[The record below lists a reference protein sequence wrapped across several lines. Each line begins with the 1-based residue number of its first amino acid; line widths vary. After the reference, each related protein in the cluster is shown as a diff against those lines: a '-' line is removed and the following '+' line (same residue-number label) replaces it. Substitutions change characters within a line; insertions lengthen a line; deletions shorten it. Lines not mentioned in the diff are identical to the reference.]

1 MHEAPPPTPAS
12 PPASSAVP
20 AEPLSHGLKQ
30 RHLTMLGLGGVIGA
44 GLFVGSGAGIA
55 VAGPAIVVSYLIAGA
70 LAMLVMR
77 MLGEMS
83 AAMPASGS
91 FSVHAERA
99 LGRWAGFSV
108 GWLYWFLLVV
118 VLAVE
123 ATAAAQIAHGWVPGI
138 EPWAWVL
145 LFMVVFTA
153 ANLTA
158 VKNFGEFEFW
168 FASLKVG
175 AIVVF
180 LVLGVLA
187 VLGLLPDTDPV
198 GMANLT
204 GQGGFLPNGWGG
216 VVSGVLTVVF
226 AFGGLEVVT
235 IAAAETDDPAR
246 AVGRAVRSAVVRILF
261 FYVGSMLVIVTVL
274 PWTAQQAGL
283 SPYVK
288 VLDAIGVPSAGQIM
302 NIVVFVALLSA
313 LNANLYGSS
322 RMVFSLAERGEAPRG
337 LLKVSGGGSREATGA
352 GSRETTGA
360 GSRETTGGGS
370 RETTGG
376 GSRETTGG
384 GSRVTTG
391 GVPRR
396 AVLASVAFGF
406 VSVLLNLL
414 WPDTVFLYMLNS
426 VGAVLLFVW
435 ALIAASQLRLRA
447 RLEQEA
453 PEALSLRM
461 WCFPYL
467 TWVTLAGLAGVLLLM
482 LTDEAARPQVLWS
495 AGATAL
501 VLLVAVGRQWRERR
515 GSAVADR

>member
-1 MHEAPPPTPAS
+1 MHDAPPTHSPAPS
-12 PPASSAVP
+12 
-20 AEPLSHGLKQ
+20 EPLTHGLKQ

-55 VAGPAIVVSYLIAGA
+55 VAGPAVVVSYLIAGT

-99 LGRWAGFSV
+99 LGRWAGFGV

-123 ATAAAQIAHGWVPGI
+123 ATAAAQIAHGWVPAVDQ
-138 EPWAWVL
+138 WLWVL

-168 FASLKVG
+168 FAALKVT
-175 AIVVF
+175 AIAAF
-180 LVLGVLA
+180 LVLGLLA

-198 GMANLT
+198 GLTNLT
-204 GQGGFLPNGWGG
+204 GRGGFLPNGWSG

-261 FYVGSMLVIVTVL
+261 FYVGSMLVVVTVL
-274 PWTAQQAGL
+274 PWTAQRAGL

-288 VLDAIGVPSAGQIM
+288 VLDSLGVPSAGQIM

-322 RMVFSLAERGEAPRG
+322 RMIFSLAERGEAPRG
-337 LLKVSGGGSREATGA
+337 LLRAAGGPA
-352 GSRETTGA
+352 G
-360 GSRETTGGGS
+360 
-370 RETTGG
+370 
-376 GSRETTGG
+376 
-384 GSRVTTG
+384 G

-406 VSVLLNLL
+406 VSVLLNLR

-435 ALIAASQLRLRA
+435 GLIAASQLRLR
-447 RLEQEA
+447 RTLEREA
-453 PEALSLRM
+453 PGGLALRM

-467 TWVTLAGLAGVLLLM
+467 TWVTLAGLLGVLLLM
-482 LTDEAARPQVLWS
+482 LTDDTARPQVLWS
-495 AGATAL
+495 AGATGAVL
-501 VLLVAVGRQWRERR
+501 VVAAVRESRAQR
-515 GSAVADR
+515 

>member
-1 MHEAPPPTPAS
+1 MHDQLPSEP
-12 PPASSAVP
+12 
-20 AEPLSHGLKQ
+20 EPLGGGLKQ

-55 VAGPAIVVSYLIAGA
+55 VAGPGIVVSYLIAGT
-70 LAMLVMR
+70 LAMCVMR

-123 ATAAAQIAHGWVPGI
+123 ATGAAQIANGWAPGVPQ
-138 EPWAWVL
+138 WAWVL
-145 LFMVVFTA
+145 VFMLVFTG
-153 ANLTA
+153 ANLAA

-168 FASLKVG
+168 FAALKVF
-175 AIVVF
+175 AIVAF
-180 LVLGVLA
+180 LILGTLA
-187 VLGLLPDTDPV
+187 VFGLLPTASHSFGDPV
-198 GMANLT
+198 GFTNLT
-204 GQGGFLPNGWGG
+204 GQGGFLPHGWQG
-216 VVSGVLTVVF
+216 VISGVLAVVF

-235 IAAAETDDPAR
+235 IAAAESDDPVR
-246 AVGRAVRSAVVRILF
+246 AVSRAVRSAVFRILF

-274 PWTAQQAGL
+274 PWTAQKAGI
-283 SPYVK
+283 SPYVT

-322 RMVFSLAERGEAPRG
+322 RMVFSLAERGEAPRA
-337 LLKVSGGGSREATGA
+337 LLKVSR
-352 GSRETTGA
+352 
-360 GSRETTGGGS
+360 
-370 RETTGG
+370 
-376 GSRETTGG
+376 
-384 GSRVTTG
+384 G

-406 VSVLLNLL
+406 VSVLLNLE
-414 WPDTVFLYMLNS
+414 WPESVFLYMLNS

-435 ALIAASQLRLRA
+435 ALIAASQLRLR
-447 RLEQEA
+447 RLVEREA
-453 PEALSLRM
+453 PERLVLRM
-461 WCFPYL
+461 WGFPWL
-467 TWVTLAGLAGVLLLM
+467 TWVTLAAMAAVIGLM
-482 LTDEAARPQVLWS
+482 LTDSTARPQLLWS
-495 AGATAL
+495 TGATAL
-501 VLLVAVGRQWRERR
+501 VVAVAGVRELRARR
-515 GSAVADR
+515 A

>member
-1 MHEAPPPTPAS
+1 MHEAPPTAS
-12 PPASSAVP
+12 AVPPEPLVP
-20 AEPLSHGLKQ
+20 AEPLAHGLKQ

-123 ATAAAQIAHGWVPGI
+123 ATAAAQIAHGWVPAV

-180 LVLGVLA
+180 LGLGLLA
-187 VLGLLPDTDPV
+187 VFGWLPDTDPV
-198 GMANLT
+198 GMTNLT

-288 VLDAIGVPSAGQIM
+288 VLDSVGVPSAGQIM

-337 LLKVSGGGSREATGA
+337 LLKVSGGSPGEA
-352 GSRETTGA
+352 
-360 GSRETTGGGS
+360 
-370 RETTGG
+370 
-376 GSRETTGG
+376 
-384 GSRVTTG
+384 G

-447 RLEQEA
+447 RLEREA
-453 PEALSLRM
+453 PGALALRM

-467 TWVTLAGLAGVLLLM
+467 TWLTLAGLLGVLLLM
-482 LTDEAARPQVLWS
+482 LTDDAARPQVLWS

-501 VLLVAVGRQWRERR
+501 VLLVAVGRRRREREGPAPTGR
-515 GSAVADR
+515 

>member
-1 MHEAPPPTPAS
+1 MHEAPPPTSISTPAPGPS
-12 PPASSAVP
+12 SSAVP

-180 LVLGVLA
+180 LALGLLA
-187 VLGLLPDTDPV
+187 VFGWLPDTDPV
-198 GMANLT
+198 GMTNLT

-322 RMVFSLAERGEAPRG
+322 RMIFSLAERGEAPRG
-337 LLKVSGGGSREATGA
+337 LLKVSGGGSRE
-352 GSRETTGA
+352 TT
-360 GSRETTGGGS
+360 S
-370 RETTGG
+370 
-376 GSRETTGG
+376 
-384 GSRVTTG
+384 

-467 TWVTLAGLAGVLLLM
+467 TWVTLAGLFGVLLLM
-482 LTDEAARPQVLWS
+482 LTDEATRPQVLWS

-515 GSAVADR
+515 GPAVADR

>member
-1 MHEAPPPTPAS
+1 MHAPQTDPAATAA
-12 PPASSAVP
+12 PLGDEN
-20 AEPLSHGLKQ
+20 EPLGGGLKQ

-55 VAGPAIVVSYLIAGA
+55 VAGPGIVVSYLIAGT
-70 LAMLVMR
+70 LAMCVMR

-123 ATAAAQIAHGWVPGI
+123 ATGAAQIANQWVPGV
-138 EPWAWVL
+138 PQWAWVL
-145 LFMVVFTA
+145 LFMFVFTG
-153 ANLTA
+153 ANLAA

-168 FASLKVG
+168 FAALKVF
-175 AIVVF
+175 AIVAF
-180 LVLGVLA
+180 LVLGLLA
-187 VLGLLPDTDPV
+187 VFGVLPDTDPV
-198 GMANLT
+198 GFTHLT
-204 GQGGFLPNGWGG
+204 GDGGFLPNGWSG
-216 VVSGVLTVVF
+216 VVSGVLAVVF

-235 IAAAETDDPAR
+235 IAAAESDDPVRSVA
-246 AVGRAVRSAVVRILF
+246 RAVRSAVFRILF

-274 PWTAQQAGL
+274 PWTAQKSGI
-283 SPYVK
+283 SPYVT
-288 VLDAIGVPSAGQIM
+288 VLDSIGVPSAGTIM

-322 RMVFSLAERGEAPRG
+322 RMVFSLAERGEAPKG
-337 LLKVSGGGSREATGA
+337 LLKVSP
-352 GSRETTGA
+352 
-360 GSRETTGGGS
+360 
-370 RETTGG
+370 
-376 GSRETTGG
+376 
-384 GSRVTTG
+384 G

-406 VSVLLNLL
+406 VSVFLNLK
-414 WPDTVFLYMLNS
+414 WPDTVFSYLLNA

-435 ALIAASQLRLRA
+435 ALIAVSQLRLR
-447 RLEQEA
+447 RRIEREA
-453 PEALSLRM
+453 PERLVLKM
-461 WCFPYL
+461 WGFPYV
-467 TWVTLAGLAGVLLLM
+467 TWAALVAMAVVIGLM
-482 LTDEAARPQVLWS
+482 LNDDGARPQLLWS

-501 VLLVAVGRQWRERR
+501 VL
-515 GSAVADR
+515 AVAGVRELRQRRA

>member
-1 MHEAPPPTPAS
+1 
-12 PPASSAVP
+12 
-20 AEPLSHGLKQ
+20 
-30 RHLTMLGLGGVIGA
+30 I
-44 GLFVGSGAGIA
+44 
-55 VAGPAIVVSYLIAGA
+55 
-70 LAMLVMR
+70 
-77 MLGEMS
+77 
-83 AAMPASGS
+83 
-91 FSVHAERA
+91 
-99 LGRWAGFSV
+99 
-108 GWLYWFLLVV
+108 
-118 VLAVE
+118 
-123 ATAAAQIAHGWVPGI
+123 
-138 EPWAWVL
+138 
-145 LFMVVFTA
+145 
-153 ANLTA
+153 
-158 VKNFGEFEFW
+158 
-168 FASLKVG
+168 
-175 AIVVF
+175 
-180 LVLGVLA
+180 
-187 VLGLLPDTDPV
+187 
-198 GMANLT
+198 
-204 GQGGFLPNGWGG
+204 
-216 VVSGVLTVVF
+216 VSGVLTVVF

-322 RMVFSLAERGEAPRG
+322 RMIFSLAERGEAPRG
-337 LLKVSGGGSREATGA
+337 LLKVSGGGAD
-352 GSRETTGA
+352 GSSGQA
-360 GSRETTGGGS
+360 
-370 RETTGG
+370 
-376 GSRETTGG
+376 
-384 GSRVTTG
+384 G

-453 PEALSLRM
+453 PAALALRM
-461 WCFPYL
+461 WWFPYL
-467 TWVTLAGLAGVLLLM
+467 TWVTLAGLLGVLLMM
-482 LTDEAARPQVLWS
+482 LTDDAARPQVLWS

-501 VLLVAVGRQWRERR
+501 VLLVAVGREWRERR
-515 GSAVADR
+515 ARRDPSALTDR

>member
-1 MHEAPPPTPAS
+1 MHDAPPPTHS
-12 PPASSAVP
+12 PVP

-55 VAGPAIVVSYLIAGA
+55 VAGPAIVVSYLIAGT

-99 LGRWAGFSV
+99 LGRWAGFSA

-123 ATAAAQIAHGWVPGI
+123 ATAAAQIAHGWVPGM

-145 LFMVVFTA
+145 VFMVVFTV

-168 FASLKVG
+168 FAALKVG
-175 AIVVF
+175 AIVAF
-180 LVLGVLA
+180 LVLGLLA
-187 VLGLLPDTDPV
+187 VFGLLPDTDPV
-198 GMANLT
+198 GMTNLT
-204 GQGGFLPNGWGG
+204 GQGGFLPNGWDG

-288 VLDAIGVPSAGQIM
+288 VLDSIGVPSAGQIM

-322 RMVFSLAERGEAPRG
+322 RMIFSLAERGEAPRG
-337 LLKVSGGGSREATGA
+337 LLKVSGGGGRKRGAEDDGGTGD
-352 GSRETTGA
+352 GGDDSGTE
-360 GSRETTGGGS
+360 GGG
-370 RETTGG
+370 TAG
-376 GSRETTGG
+376 GSGGTG
-384 GSRVTTG
+384 G

-406 VSVLLNLL
+406 VSVLLNLR
-414 WPDTVFLYMLNS
+414 WPDTVFLYLLNS

-447 RLEQEA
+447 RIEREA
-453 PEALSLRM
+453 PEALTLRM

-467 TWVTLAGLAGVLLLM
+467 TWLTLAGLFGVLLLM
-482 LTDEAARPQVLWS
+482 LSDDAARPQVLWS

-501 VLLVAVGRQWRERR
+501 VLLVSVVREFRTR
-515 GSAVADR
+515 PGATRE

>member
-1 MHEAPPPTPAS
+1 MHDAPPPAPSAL
-12 PPASSAVP
+12 PP
-20 AEPLSHGLKQ
+20 EPLAHGLKQ

-123 ATAAAQIAHGWVPGI
+123 ATAAAQIAHGWVPAVDQ
-138 EPWAWVL
+138 WLWVL
-145 LFMVVFTA
+145 VFMVVFTV

-168 FASLKVG
+168 FAALKVT
-175 AIVVF
+175 AIVAF
-180 LVLGVLA
+180 LVLGLLA
-187 VLGLLPDTDPV
+187 VFGILPDTAPV
-198 GMANLT
+198 GMTNLT
-204 GQGGFLPNGWGG
+204 GQGGFLPNGWDG

-246 AVGRAVRSAVVRILF
+246 AVGRAVRSAMVRVLF
-261 FYVGSMLVIVTVL
+261 FYVGSMLIIVTVL

-313 LNANLYGSS
+313 LNANLYGAS
-322 RMVFSLAERGEAPRG
+322 RMVFSLAERGEAPRA
-337 LLKVSGGGSREATGA
+337 LLKVSGGGSD
-352 GSRETTGA
+352 
-360 GSRETTGGGS
+360 
-370 RETTGG
+370 
-376 GSRETTGG
+376 
-384 GSRVTTG
+384 

-406 VSVLLNLL
+406 VSVLLNLK
-414 WPDTVFLYMLNS
+414 WPDTVFLYLLNS

-435 ALIAASQLRLRA
+435 ALIAASQLRLR
-447 RLEQEA
+447 RRIEREA
-453 PEALSLRM
+453 PAALTLKM

-467 TWVTLAGLAGVLLLM
+467 TWLTLAGLLGVLLLM
-482 LTDEAARPQVLWS
+482 LTDDAARSQVLWS
-495 AGATAL
+495 AGATGL
-501 VLLVAVGRQWRERR
+501 VLLVAGVREFRARR
-515 GSAVADR
+515 A

>member
-1 MHEAPPPTPAS
+1 
-12 PPASSAVP
+12 
-20 AEPLSHGLKQ
+20 
-30 RHLTMLGLGGVIGA
+30 
-44 GLFVGSGAGIA
+44 
-55 VAGPAIVVSYLIAGA
+55 IVVSYLIAGA

-123 ATAAAQIAHGWVPGI
+123 ATAAAQIAHGWVPGV

-180 LVLGVLA
+180 LVLGGLA
-187 VLGLLPDTDPV
+187 VFGLLPDTDPV
-198 GMANLT
+198 GMTNLT
-204 GQGGFLPNGWGG
+204 GEGGFLPNGWSG

-235 IAAAETDDPAR
+235 IAAAETDDPVR

-322 RMVFSLAERGEAPRG
+322 RMIFSLAERGEAPRG
-337 LLKVSGGGSREATGA
+337 LLKVSGGGADG
-352 GSRETTGA
+352 TTGQ
-360 GSRETTGGGS
+360 
-370 RETTGG
+370 
-376 GSRETTGG
+376 
-384 GSRVTTG
+384 VG

-453 PEALSLRM
+453 PDALALRM
-461 WCFPYL
+461 WWFPYL
-467 TWVTLAGLAGVLLLM
+467 TWVTLAGLLGVLLLM
-482 LTDEAARPQVLWS
+482 LTDDAARPQVLWS

-501 VLLVAVGRQWRERR
+501 VLLVAVAREWRESRARR
-515 GSAVADR
+515 DPSALTDR

>member
-1 MHEAPPPTPAS
+1 MHDQLPSEP
-12 PPASSAVP
+12 
-20 AEPLSHGLKQ
+20 EPLGGGLKQ

-55 VAGPAIVVSYLIAGA
+55 VAGPGIVVSYLIAGT
-70 LAMLVMR
+70 LAMCVMR

-123 ATAAAQIAHGWVPGI
+123 ATGAAQIANGWAPGVPQ
-138 EPWAWVL
+138 WAWVL
-145 LFMVVFTA
+145 VFMMVFTG
-153 ANLTA
+153 ANLAA

-168 FASLKVG
+168 FAALKVF
-175 AIVVF
+175 AIVAF
-180 LVLGVLA
+180 LILGTLA
-187 VLGLLPDTDPV
+187 VFGLLPDTDPV
-198 GMANLT
+198 GLTNLT
-204 GQGGFLPNGWGG
+204 GQGGFLPHGWQG
-216 VVSGVLTVVF
+216 VISGVLAVVF

-235 IAAAETDDPAR
+235 IAAAESDDPVR
-246 AVGRAVRSAVVRILF
+246 AVSRAVRSAVFRILF

-274 PWTAQQAGL
+274 PWTAQKAGI
-283 SPYVK
+283 SPYVT

-322 RMVFSLAERGEAPRG
+322 RMVFSLAERGEAPRA
-337 LLKVSGGGSREATGA
+337 LLKVSG
-352 GSRETTGA
+352 
-360 GSRETTGGGS
+360 
-370 RETTGG
+370 
-376 GSRETTGG
+376 
-384 GSRVTTG
+384 G

-406 VSVLLNLL
+406 VSVLLNLE
-414 WPDTVFLYMLNS
+414 WPDSVFLYMLNS

-435 ALIAASQLRLRA
+435 ALIAASQLRLR
-447 RLEQEA
+447 RLVEREA
-453 PEALSLRM
+453 PERLVLRM
-461 WCFPYL
+461 WGFPWL
-467 TWVTLAGLAGVLLLM
+467 TWVTLAAMAAVIGLM
-482 LTDEAARPQVLWS
+482 LTDDTARPQLLWS
-495 AGATAL
+495 TGATAL
-501 VLLVAVGRQWRERR
+501 VVAVSGVRELRARR
-515 GSAVADR
+515 A

>member
-1 MHEAPPPTPAS
+1 MHDQLPSEP
-12 PPASSAVP
+12 
-20 AEPLSHGLKQ
+20 EPLGGGLKQ

-55 VAGPAIVVSYLIAGA
+55 VAGPGIVVSYLIAGT
-70 LAMLVMR
+70 LAMCVMR

-123 ATAAAQIAHGWVPGI
+123 ATGAAQIANGWAPGVPQ
-138 EPWAWVL
+138 WAWVL
-145 LFMVVFTA
+145 VFMLVFTG
-153 ANLTA
+153 ANLAA

-168 FASLKVG
+168 FAALKVF
-175 AIVVF
+175 AIVAF
-180 LVLGVLA
+180 LILGTLA
-187 VLGLLPDTDPV
+187 VFGLLPAASDSSGDPV
-198 GMANLT
+198 GLTNLT
-204 GQGGFLPNGWGG
+204 GQGGFLPHGWQG
-216 VVSGVLTVVF
+216 VISGVLAVVF

-235 IAAAETDDPAR
+235 IAAAESDDPVR
-246 AVGRAVRSAVVRILF
+246 AVSRAVRSAVFRILF

-274 PWTAQQAGL
+274 PWTAQKAGI
-283 SPYVK
+283 SPYVT

-322 RMVFSLAERGEAPRG
+322 RMVFSLAERGEAPRA
-337 LLKVSGGGSREATGA
+337 LLKVSG
-352 GSRETTGA
+352 
-360 GSRETTGGGS
+360 
-370 RETTGG
+370 
-376 GSRETTGG
+376 
-384 GSRVTTG
+384 G

-406 VSVLLNLL
+406 VSVLLNLE
-414 WPDTVFLYMLNS
+414 WPESVFLYMLNS

-435 ALIAASQLRLRA
+435 ALIAASQLRLR
-447 RLEQEA
+447 RLVEREA
-453 PEALSLRM
+453 PERLVLRM
-461 WCFPYL
+461 WWFPWL
-467 TWVTLAGLAGVLLLM
+467 TWATLAAMAAVIGLM
-482 LTDEAARPQVLWS
+482 LTDDTARPQLLWS
-495 AGATAL
+495 TGATAL
-501 VLLVAVGRQWRERR
+501 VVAVAGVRELRARR
-515 GSAVADR
+515 A

>member
-1 MHEAPPPTPAS
+1 MHDAPPTHS
-12 PPASSAVP
+12 PVRS
-20 AEPLSHGLKQ
+20 EPLAHGLKQ

-55 VAGPAIVVSYLIAGA
+55 VAGPAVVVSYLIAGA

-108 GWLYWFLLVV
+108 GWLYWFMLVV

-123 ATAAAQIAHGWVPGI
+123 ATAAAQIAHAWVPAVDQ
-138 EPWAWVL
+138 WLWVL
-145 LFMVVFTA
+145 LFMVVFTV

-168 FASLKVG
+168 FAALKVT
-175 AIVVF
+175 AIVAF

-187 VLGLLPDTDPV
+187 VLGFLPDTDPV
-198 GMANLT
+198 GLTNLT
-204 GQGGFLPNGWGG
+204 GQGGFLPNGWDG

-288 VLDAIGVPSAGQIM
+288 VLDSIGVPSAGQIM

-322 RMVFSLAERGEAPRG
+322 RMIFSLAERGEAPRG
-337 LLKVSGGGSREATGA
+337 LLKVSGTRGAEGSPSG
-352 GSRETTGA
+352 
-360 GSRETTGGGS
+360 
-370 RETTGG
+370 
-376 GSRETTGG
+376 
-384 GSRVTTG
+384 G

-406 VSVLLNLL
+406 VSVLLNLE

-435 ALIAASQLRLRA
+435 GLIAASQLRLRR
-447 RLEQEA
+447 RLEREA
-453 PEALSLRM
+453 PDALALRM

-467 TWVTLAGLAGVLLLM
+467 TWVTLAGLLAVLLLM
-482 LTDEAARPQVLWS
+482 LTDDAARPQVLWS
-495 AGATAL
+495 AAATAL
-501 VLLVAVGRQWRERR
+501 VLLVAVVRERR
-515 GSAVADR
+515 AKP

>member
-1 MHEAPPPTPAS
+1 MHEAPPTPPPGPAATS
-12 PPASSAVP
+12 PAAP

-123 ATAAAQIAHGWVPGI
+123 ATAAAQIAHGWVPGV

-145 LFMVVFTA
+145 LFMVVFTV

-180 LVLGVLA
+180 LVLGGLA
-187 VLGLLPDTDPV
+187 VFGLLPDTDPV
-198 GMANLT
+198 GMTNLT
-204 GQGGFLPNGWGG
+204 GQGGFLPNGWSG

-322 RMVFSLAERGEAPRG
+322 RMIFSLAERREAPRG
-337 LLKVSGGGSREATGA
+337 LLKVSRKRVSRKAGAEGGGAD
-352 GSRETTGA
+352 GSSGQA
-360 GSRETTGGGS
+360 
-370 RETTGG
+370 
-376 GSRETTGG
+376 
-384 GSRVTTG
+384 G

-406 VSVLLNLL
+406 ISVLLNLL

-435 ALIAASQLRLRA
+435 ALIAAAQLRLRA

-453 PEALSLRM
+453 PDALALRM
-461 WCFPYL
+461 WWFPYL
-467 TWVTLAGLAGVLLLM
+467 TWVTLAGLLGVLLLM
-482 LTDEAARPQVLWS
+482 LTDDAARPQVLWS

-501 VLLVAVGRQWRERR
+501 VLLVAVGREWRDRR
-515 GSAVADR
+515 ARRESSALPDR

>member
-1 MHEAPPPTPAS
+1 MHEAPPTPSPTSPA
-12 PPASSAVP
+12 AP

-123 ATAAAQIAHGWVPGI
+123 ATAAAQIAHGWVPGV
-138 EPWAWVL
+138 EPWSWVL
-145 LFMVVFTA
+145 LFMVVFTV

-180 LVLGVLA
+180 LVLGGLA
-187 VLGLLPDTDPV
+187 VFGLLPDTEPV
-198 GMANLT
+198 GMTNLT
-204 GQGGFLPNGWGG
+204 GQGGFLPNGWSG

-322 RMVFSLAERGEAPRG
+322 RMIFSLAERGEAPRG
-337 LLKVSGGGSREATGA
+337 LLKVSGGAEGSSGQP
-352 GSRETTGA
+352 
-360 GSRETTGGGS
+360 
-370 RETTGG
+370 
-376 GSRETTGG
+376 
-384 GSRVTTG
+384 G

-453 PEALSLRM
+453 PDALALRM
-461 WCFPYL
+461 WWFPYL
-467 TWVTLAGLAGVLLLM
+467 TWVTLAGLLGVLLLM
-482 LTDEAARPQVLWS
+482 LTDDAARPQVLWS

-501 VLLVAVGRQWRERR
+501 VLLVAVGREWRERR
-515 GSAVADR
+515 ARRDPSALADR

>member
-1 MHEAPPPTPAS
+1 M
-12 PPASSAVP
+12 
-20 AEPLSHGLKQ
+20 SHGLKQ

-99 LGRWAGFSV
+99 LGRWAEFSV

-123 ATAAAQIAHGWVPGI
+123 ATAAAQIAHGWVPGV

-145 LFMVVFTA
+145 LFMVVFTV

-180 LVLGVLA
+180 LVLGGLA
-187 VLGLLPDTDPV
+187 VFGLLPDTDPV
-198 GMANLT
+198 GMTNLT
-204 GQGGFLPNGWGG
+204 GQGGFLPNGWSG

-322 RMVFSLAERGEAPRG
+322 RMIFSLAERGEAPRG
-337 LLKVSGGGSREATGA
+337 LLKVSRKA
-352 GSRETTGA
+352 GSE
-360 GSRETTGGGS
+360 
-370 RETTGG
+370 
-376 GSRETTGG
+376 
-384 GSRVTTG
+384 G

-453 PEALSLRM
+453 PDALALRM
-461 WCFPYL
+461 WWFPYL
-467 TWVTLAGLAGVLLLM
+467 TWVTLAGLLGVLLLM
-482 LTDEAARPQVLWS
+482 LTDDAARPQVLWS

-501 VLLVAVGRQWRERR
+501 VLLVAVGRERRERKTSGER
-515 GSAVADR
+515 GASGSARR

>member
-1 MHEAPPPTPAS
+1 MHDAPPTH
-12 PPASSAVP
+12 PPVP
-20 AEPLSHGLKQ
+20 SEPLAQGLKQ

-55 VAGPAIVVSYLIAGA
+55 VAGPAVVVSYLIAGA

-123 ATAAAQIAHGWVPGI
+123 ATAAAQIAHGWVPAVDQ
-138 EPWAWVL
+138 WLWVL
-145 LFMVVFTA
+145 LFMVVFTV

-168 FASLKVG
+168 FAALKVG

-180 LVLGVLA
+180 LVLGLLA
-187 VLGLLPDTDPV
+187 VLGVLPDTRPV
-198 GMANLT
+198 GLTNLT
-204 GQGGFLPNGWGG
+204 GQGGFLPNGWDG

-288 VLDAIGVPSAGQIM
+288 VLDSIGVPSAGQIM

-322 RMVFSLAERGEAPRG
+322 RMIFSLAERGEAPRG
-337 LLKVSGGGSREATGA
+337 LLKVSGGQG
-352 GSRETTGA
+352 
-360 GSRETTGGGS
+360 
-370 RETTGG
+370 
-376 GSRETTGG
+376 
-384 GSRVTTG
+384 G

-406 VSVLLNLL
+406 VSVLLNLK
-414 WPDTVFLYMLNS
+414 WPDSVFLYMLNS

-435 ALIAASQLRLRA
+435 GLIAASQLRLRR
-447 RLEQEA
+447 RLEREA
-453 PEALSLRM
+453 PGALTLRM

-467 TWVTLAGLAGVLLLM
+467 TWVTLAGLLAVLLLM
-482 LTDEAARPQVLWS
+482 LTDDVARPQVLWS
-495 AGATAL
+495 AGATGL
-501 VLLVAVGRQWRERR
+501 VLLVAVVRELRSR
-515 GSAVADR
+515 

>member
-1 MHEAPPPTPAS
+1 MHDVPPTHS
-12 PPASSAVP
+12 PVRS
-20 AEPLSHGLKQ
+20 EPLAHGLKQ

-55 VAGPAIVVSYLIAGA
+55 VAGPAVVVSYLIAGG

-108 GWLYWFLLVV
+108 GWLYWFMLVV

-123 ATAAAQIAHGWVPGI
+123 ATAAAQIAHAWVPAVDQ
-138 EPWAWVL
+138 WLWVL
-145 LFMVVFTA
+145 LFMVVFTV

-168 FASLKVG
+168 FAALKVA
-175 AIVVF
+175 AIVAF
-180 LVLGVLA
+180 LVLGLLA
-187 VLGLLPDTDPV
+187 VLGVLPDTDPV
-198 GMANLT
+198 GLINLT
-204 GQGGFLPNGWGG
+204 GQGGFLPNGWDG

-288 VLDAIGVPSAGQIM
+288 VLDSLGVPSAGQIM

-322 RMVFSLAERGEAPRG
+322 RMIFSLAERGEAPRG
-337 LLKVSGGGSREATGA
+337 LLKVSGGRG
-352 GSRETTGA
+352 
-360 GSRETTGGGS
+360 
-370 RETTGG
+370 
-376 GSRETTGG
+376 
-384 GSRVTTG
+384 G

-435 ALIAASQLRLRA
+435 GLIAASQLRLRR
-447 RLEQEA
+447 RLEREA
-453 PEALSLRM
+453 PGALALRM

-467 TWVTLAGLAGVLLLM
+467 TWLTLAGLLAVLLLM
-482 LTDEAARPQVLWS
+482 LTDDAARPQVLWS

-501 VLLVAVGRQWRERR
+501 VLLVAGVRELRTK
-515 GSAVADR
+515 V

>member
-1 MHEAPPPTPAS
+1 MHDAPPPTQQ
-12 PPASSAVP
+12 
-20 AEPLSHGLKQ
+20 EPLSHGLKQ

-55 VAGPAIVVSYLIAGA
+55 VAGPGIVVSYLIAGA

-83 AAMPASGS
+83 AAIPASGA

-123 ATAAAQIAHGWVPGI
+123 ATAAAQIAHGWVPGVDQ
-138 EPWAWVL
+138 WAWVL
-145 LFMVVFTA
+145 TFMVVFTVT
-153 ANLTA
+153 NLTA

-168 FASLKVG
+168 FAALKVA
-175 AIVVF
+175 AIVIF

-187 VLGLLPDTDPV
+187 VLGLLPDTEPV
-198 GMANLT
+198 GLTNLT

-235 IAAAETDDPAR
+235 IAAAETDNPAR

-313 LNANLYGSS
+313 LNANLYGAS

-337 LLKVSGGGSREATGA
+337 LLKVSGSV
-352 GSRETTGA
+352 
-360 GSRETTGGGS
+360 GGG
-370 RETTGG
+370 
-376 GSRETTGG
+376 
-384 GSRVTTG
+384 V
-391 GVPRR
+391 VPRR

-406 VSVLLNLL
+406 VSVLLNLK
-414 WPDTVFLYMLNS
+414 WPDSVFLYLLNS

-435 ALIAASQLRLRA
+435 GLIAASQLRLRR
-447 RLEQEA
+447 RLEREA
-453 PEALSLRM
+453 PEALTLRM
-461 WCFPYL
+461 WCFPWL
-467 TWVTLAGLAGVLLLM
+467 TWVTLAALVAVLVLM
-482 LTDEAARPQVLWS
+482 LTDDVARPQVSWS
-495 AGATAL
+495 AGATGL
-501 VLLVAVGRQWRERR
+501 VLLVAGARELRDRR
-515 GSAVADR
+515 RD

>member
-1 MHEAPPPTPAS
+1 MHDAPLPTTATEP
-12 PPASSAVP
+12 
-20 AEPLSHGLKQ
+20 EPLGGGLKQ

-55 VAGPAIVVSYLIAGA
+55 VAGPGIVVSYLIAGA
-70 LAMLVMR
+70 LAMCVMR

-123 ATAAAQIAHGWVPGI
+123 ATGAAQIANSWAPGVPQ
-138 EPWAWVL
+138 WAWVL
-145 LFMVVFTA
+145 IFMLVFTG
-153 ANLTA
+153 ANLAA

-168 FASLKVG
+168 FAALKIF
-175 AIVVF
+175 AIVAF
-180 LVLGVLA
+180 LVLGLLA
-187 VLGLLPDTDPV
+187 VFGVLPDTNPV
-198 GMANLT
+198 GLTNLT
-204 GQGGFLPNGWGG
+204 GHGGFLPHGWEG
-216 VVSGVLTVVF
+216 VTSGVLAVVF

-235 IAAAETDDPAR
+235 IAAAESDDPVRSVA
-246 AVGRAVRSAVVRILF
+246 RAVRSAVYRILF

-274 PWTAQQAGL
+274 PWTAEKAGI
-283 SPYVK
+283 SPYVT
-288 VLDAIGVPSAGQIM
+288 VLDSIGVPSAGTIM

-322 RMVFSLAERGEAPRG
+322 RMVFSLAERGEAPKA
-337 LLKVSGGGSREATGA
+337 LLKVSG
-352 GSRETTGA
+352 
-360 GSRETTGGGS
+360 
-370 RETTGG
+370 
-376 GSRETTGG
+376 
-384 GSRVTTG
+384 G

-406 VSVLLNLL
+406 VSVVLNLK
-414 WPDTVFLYMLNS
+414 WPDSVFLYMLNS

-435 ALIAASQLRLRA
+435 ALIAVSQLRLR
-447 RLEQEA
+447 RRIEREA
-453 PEALSLRM
+453 PERLVLRM
-461 WCFPYL
+461 WAFPYL
-467 TWVTLAGLAGVLLLM
+467 TWAALAAMAAVLGLM
-482 LTDEAARPQVLWS
+482 LTDDTARPQLLWS

-501 VLLVAVGRQWRERR
+501 VLAVAGLREWREALGR
-515 GSAVADR
+515 A

>member
-1 MHEAPPPTPAS
+1 MHEAPPTPSPTSPA
-12 PPASSAVP
+12 AP

-123 ATAAAQIAHGWVPGI
+123 ATAAAQIAHGWVPGV

-145 LFMVVFTA
+145 LFMVVFTV

-180 LVLGVLA
+180 LVLGGLA
-187 VLGLLPDTDPV
+187 VFGLLPDTDPV
-198 GMANLT
+198 GMTNLT
-204 GQGGFLPNGWGG
+204 GEGGFLPNGWSG

-288 VLDAIGVPSAGQIM
+288 VLDAIGVPSAGQVM

-322 RMVFSLAERGEAPRG
+322 RMIFSLAERGEAPRG
-337 LLKVSGGGSREATGA
+337 LLKVSGGTEGSSGQP
-352 GSRETTGA
+352 
-360 GSRETTGGGS
+360 
-370 RETTGG
+370 
-376 GSRETTGG
+376 
-384 GSRVTTG
+384 G

-453 PEALSLRM
+453 PDALALRM
-461 WCFPYL
+461 WWFPYL
-467 TWVTLAGLAGVLLLM
+467 TWVTLAGLLGVLLLM
-482 LTDEAARPQVLWS
+482 LTDDAARPQVLWS

-501 VLLVAVGRQWRERR
+501 VLLVAVGREWRERR
-515 GSAVADR
+515 ARRDPAALTDR